1 MKVTSIIENTSQTGL
16 PVEHGLSLYIEKNDG
31 QKVLFDMGQSAL
43 FARNAETLRLSIADV
58 DKAIISHGH
67 YDHGGGLR
75 TFLAENHKAKVYIHR
90 DAFLPHYSLRETGL
104 RYIGLDDSLKEE
116 ARLVF
121 CDDQKQIDEGMLLFA
136 NVQGDCCKPTGNRL
150 LFGPTAS
157 VHDTFGHEQS
167 LVMEE
172 GGKVVLFA
180 GCAHGGIVNILRKV
194 QELTGKVPTHV
205 FAGMHLVKSGLS
217 EAEESAFIKALA
229 EELKRYKDT
238 RFFTMHCTGE
248 EQFSKLKSMMGSQ
261 IEYLSCGDH
270 FVG

>member
-1 MKVTSIIENTSQTGL
+1 MKVTSIIENTSQKEL
-16 PVEHGLSLYIEKNDG
+16 PVEHGLSLYIEKDDG
-31 QKVLFDMGQSAL
+31 QTVLFDMGQSAL
-43 FARNAETLRLSIADV
+43 FARNAETLGLSIADV

-67 YDHGGGLR
+67 YDHGGGLK
-75 TFLAENHKAKVYIHR
+75 TFLDENQKAKVYIHR
-90 DAFLPHYSLRETGL
+90 DAFLPHFSLRETGL
-104 RYIGLDDSLKEE
+104 RYIGLDDSLKKDE
-116 ARLVF
+116 RLVL
-121 CDDQKQIDEGMLLFA
+121 CDDQKRIDKSMLLFA

-150 LFGPTAS
+150 LFGPTSS

-167 LVMEE
+167 LIIEE
-172 GGKVVLFA
+172 AGKVALFA
-180 GCAHGGIVNILRKV
+180 GCAHGGIVNILRKA

-217 EAEESAFIKALA
+217 EVEENAFIKALA

-248 EQFSKLKSMMGSQ
+248 MQFAKLKSMMGSQ

-270 FVG
+270 FVE